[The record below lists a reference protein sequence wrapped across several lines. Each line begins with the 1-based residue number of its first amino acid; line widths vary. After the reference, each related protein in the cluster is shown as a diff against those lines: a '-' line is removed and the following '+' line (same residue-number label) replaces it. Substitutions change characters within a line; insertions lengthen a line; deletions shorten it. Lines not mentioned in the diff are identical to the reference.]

1 MDNKSTIMADTDATC
16 WILSD
21 GRRGMENQC
30 LGLAER
36 VAAEIAK
43 DNIELDIVTKRLAP
57 RAPWKWLPESVF
69 GRPWP
74 FALAAL
80 GRDSDTLSEPWP
92 ELVIA
97 CGRKTVAYSAAIKR
111 RSGGKTFTVQ
121 AQDPR
126 LDARFFDLVIPP
138 EHDNLEGANVLSI
151 LGSPNRITP
160 EKLTD
165 GVNDV
170 AGLFGPLPEKKVAVL
185 IGGSSRH
192 YTLDPEIMETLIR
205 QLQGLVDAGY
215 ALMITTSRRTGEA
228 EEKLLR
234 SRLQGPSIHIWNGSE
249 PNPYFAML
257 ELASHILV
265 TEESTNMITEAAATG
280 KPVYILPLKGHSQ
293 KFERFHRALAA
304 RGITRI
310 FEGALDTWDYP
321 PLDETTRAAKVVV
334 DLMKQRSITHTDS

>member
-1 MDNKSTIMADTDATC
+1 MADTDAKC

-36 VAAEIAK
+36 IAGEIAQ
-43 DNIELDIVTKRLAP
+43 DNIGLSIVTKRLAP

-74 FALAAL
+74 FAFAAL
-80 GRDSDTLSEPWP
+80 GPDSDSLAEPWP
-92 ELVIA
+92 DLIIA

-111 RSGGKTFTVQ
+111 RSGGKTLAVQ
-121 AQDPR
+121 TQDPR
-126 LDARFFDLVIPP
+126 LATRFFDLVIPP
-138 EHDNLEGANVLSI
+138 EHDKLEGPNVLSI
-151 LGSPNRITP
+151 VGSPNRITP
-160 EKLTD
+160 EKLAS
-165 GVNDV
+165 GINHV
-170 AGLFGPLPEKKVAVL
+170 AGLFDALPEKKVAVL

-192 YTLDPEIMETLIR
+192 FTLGPEIMETLVG

-215 ALMITTSRRTGEA
+215 GLMITTSRRTGEA
-228 EEKLLR
+228 EENLLR
-234 SRLQGPSIHIWNGSE
+234 SRLQGPSIHIWNGTE

-257 ELASHILV
+257 ALATHILV

-280 KPVYILPLKGHSQ
+280 KPVYILPLKGHSP
-293 KFERFHRALAA
+293 KFERFHQSMAA
-304 RGITRI
+304 KGITRV

-321 PLDETTRAAKVVV
+321 PLDETTRAAKVIAG
-334 DLMKQRSITHTDS
+334 LMKQRSIIQTDS

>member
-1 MDNKSTIMADTDATC
+1 MADTDATC

-36 VAAEIAK
+36 VAAEITK
-43 DNIELDIVTKRLAP
+43 DNIRLNIVTKRLAP

-74 FALAAL
+74 FAFAAL
-80 GRDSDTLSEPWP
+80 GRDSDS
-92 ELVIA
+92 LVAPLPDLIIA

-121 AQDPR
+121 TQDPR
-126 LDARFFDLVIPP
+126 LDARFFDLVVPP

-160 EKLTD
+160 EILAD
-165 GVNDV
+165 GVNQV
-170 AGLFGPLPEKKVAVL
+170 AGLFDALPEKKVAVL

-192 YTLDPEIMETLIR
+192 YTLDREIVETLVG

-215 ALMITTSRRTGEA
+215 GLMITTSRRTGEA
-228 EEKLLR
+228 EENLLR
-234 SRLQGPSIHIWNGSE
+234 STLQGPSIHIWNGSE

-265 TEESTNMITEAAATG
+265 TEESTNMVTEAAATG
-280 KPVYILPLKGHSQ
+280 KPVYILPLKGHSP
-293 KFERFHRALAA
+293 KFERFHRAMAA
-304 RGITRI
+304 KGITRA
-310 FEGALDTWDYP
+310 FDGALDTWDYP
-321 PLDETTRAAKVVV
+321 PLDETTRAAKAIAG
-334 DLMKQRSITHTDS
+334 LMKQRSIIHTDS